1 MKRAILLFGFF
12 FLTISAYG
20 QNTLIV
26 DNTGSAPTGDHIY
39 TNLQAAIDAAQAG
52 DVIQVVPSPNIY
64 GNGIFDINTEGL
76 TLIGSGYLPENG
88 HTSTLG
94 NITIQGDNIRI
105 SGIVFSEG
113 AELKIDSEDADDKA
127 TDIVIENTEIHR
139 LQVFNAS
146 NVVFNSCFIN
156 KESVSAVSPDI
167 HSSSNGITITNSII
181 LARFDNF
188 ANTEISNSIW
198 SAIPEGNN
206 FSTKLEGNTFLN
218 NILLGAYPSTTS
230 SLSSNENNNFRFNYS
245 SSIIAIGE
253 NGNTGSDNIVNE
265 GVTDVLE
272 SDGTNWLNE
281 FNPNLPTGSSLIGA
295 ASDGGD
301 LGVFGGLNPYS
312 RTGQSLPAI
321 TEFIAPLSIKIG
333 TDTEVTIKAKGN

>member
-1 MKRAILLFGFF
+1 MKRSILLFGFF

-52 DVIQVVPSPNIY
+52 DVIQVMPSPTSY

-76 TLIGSGYLPENG
+76 TLFGAGYLPENG
-88 HTSTLG
+88 NISEVG
-94 NITIQGDNIRI
+94 NITIRGDNIRLSGFRI
-105 SGIVFSEG
+105 SF
-113 AELKIDSEDADDKA
+113 LDIDSESASDKSSN
-127 TDIVIENTEIHR
+127 IVIENSEITG
-139 LQVFNAS
+139 LQVFNSS
-146 NVVFNSCFIN
+146 NIVFNSCFLN
-156 KESVSAVSPDI
+156 PTVSAGSPDF
-167 HSSSNGITITNSII
+167 HSSSDGIVMSNSIVLSRFDNFNNTEVINSIFASSNGIAGDLSGNRFTDSII
-181 LARFDNF
+181 L
-188 ANTEISNSIW
+188 T
-198 SAIPEGNN
+198 
-206 FSTKLEGNTFLN
+206 TL
-218 NILLGAYPSTTS
+218 PSTSS
-230 SLSSNENNNFRFNYS
+230 SLASNENNHFINNFS
-245 SSIIAIGE
+245 LTSLSLGI
-253 NGNTGSDNIVNE
+253 NGNTGFDNIIDDDATIE
-265 GVTDVLE
+265 TVLE
-272 SDGTNWLNE
+272 QDGTNWLNE